1 MSSKV
6 NLMNVVDGISVI
18 DSEYYSKDFAAIYLL
33 KQKNKVIIIETG
45 TNYSVPY
52 VKEALSQI
60 GLSFSDVS
68 YVIPTHVHL
77 DHAGGAGLLMMQCQ
91 NAALVVHPRGARHL
105 IDPSKLVAGAKAV
118 YGENKFKEYYG
129 EIFPIDANRVIQ
141 ADDNFIL
148 DFDGRELRFI
158 DTPGHARHHFCIWD
172 KATKSMFTGDT
183 FGISYRDLD
192 HQDELYILPSTS
204 PVQFDPEALIQSINR
219 IMEFK
224 PERVCLTHFSAIKPT
239 KKATNKL
246 IESIHFVSN
255 LAIKYA
261 DKNDSESIIY
271 KKMMDYFLE
280 GLNEIGFQNNDYAKD
295 RLSLD
300 VLINTQGL
308 IYWQKIVKADSLI

>member
-1 MSSKV
+1 MISKV
-6 NLMNVVDGISVI
+6 NLMNIVDGISVI

-172 KATKSMFTGDT
+172 KATKSMVTGDT

-308 IYWQKIVKADSLI
+308 IYWQKNS

>member
-6 NLMNVVDGISVI
+6 NVMNVVDGISVI

-45 TNYSVPY
+45 TNYSVPH

-271 KKMMDYFLE
+271 TKMMDYFLE

-308 IYWQKIVKADSLI
+308 IYWQKNS

>member
-1 MSSKV
+1 MISKV

-45 TNYSVPY
+45 TNYSVPH

-308 IYWQKIVKADSLI
+308 IYWQKNS

>member
-1 MSSKV
+1 MISKV

-45 TNYSVPY
+45 TNYSVPH
-52 VKEALSQI
+52 VKEALSQV

-77 DHAGGAGLLMMQCQ
+77 DHAGDAGLLMMQCQ

-239 KKATNKL
+239 KKVANKL

-271 KKMMDYFLE
+271 TKMMDYFLE

-308 IYWQKIVKADSLI
+308 IYWQKNS

>member
-1 MSSKV
+1 MSCKV
-6 NLMNVVDGISVI
+6 NVMNVVDGISVI

-45 TNYSVPY
+45 TNYSVPH

-308 IYWQKIVKADSLI
+308 IYWQKNS

>member
-1 MSSKV
+1 MNSKV
-6 NLMNVVDGISVI
+6 NVMNVVDGISVI

-308 IYWQKIVKADSLI
+308 IYWQKNS

>member
-6 NLMNVVDGISVI
+6 NVMNVVDGISVI

-60 GLSFSDVS
+60 GLSFSDVL

-148 DFDGRELRFI
+148 DFDGRKLRFI

-308 IYWQKIVKADSLI
+308 IYWQKNS

>member
-6 NLMNVVDGISVI
+6 NVMNVIDGISVI

-60 GLSFSDVS
+60 GLSFSDVL

-172 KATKSMFTGDT
+172 KTTKSMFTGDT

-308 IYWQKIVKADSLI
+308 IYWQKNS

>member
-6 NLMNVVDGISVI
+6 NVMNVVDGISVI

-45 TNYSVPY
+45 TNYSVPL

-308 IYWQKIVKADSLI
+308 IYWQKNS

>member
-6 NLMNVVDGISVI
+6 NVMNIVDGISVI

-271 KKMMDYFLE
+271 TKMMDYFLE

-308 IYWQKIVKADSLI
+308 IYWQKNS

>member
-1 MSSKV
+1 M
-6 NLMNVVDGISVI
+6 
-18 DSEYYSKDFAAIYLL
+18 
-33 KQKNKVIIIETG
+33 
-45 TNYSVPY
+45 
-52 VKEALSQI
+52 
-60 GLSFSDVS
+60 
-68 YVIPTHVHL
+68 
-77 DHAGGAGLLMMQCQ
+77 
-91 NAALVVHPRGARHL
+91 
-105 IDPSKLVAGAKAV
+105 IDPSKLIAGAMAV
-118 YGENKFKEYYG
+118 YGEEKFKEYYG
-129 EIFPIDANRVIQ
+129 EIIPIDANRVIE
-141 ADDNFIL
+141 AEDNFIL

-271 KKMMDYFLE
+271 TKMMDYFLE

-308 IYWQKIVKADSLI
+308 IYWQKNS

>member
-6 NLMNVVDGISVI
+6 NVMNVVDGISVI

-45 TNYSVPY
+45 TNYSVPH
-52 VKEALSQI
+52 VKEALSQV
-60 GLSFSDVS
+60 GLSFTDVS

-308 IYWQKIVKADSLI
+308 IYWQKNS

>member
-6 NLMNVVDGISVI
+6 NVMNVVDGISVI

-308 IYWQKIVKADSLI
+308 IYWQKIVKADS

>member
-6 NLMNVVDGISVI
+6 NLMSVVDGISVI

-45 TNYSVPY
+45 TNYSVPH
-52 VKEALSQI
+52 VKEALSQV

-271 KKMMDYFLE
+271 TKMMDYFLE

-308 IYWQKIVKADSLI
+308 IYWQKNS

>member
-1 MSSKV
+1 MSCKV
-6 NLMNVVDGISVI
+6 NVMNVLDGISVI

-308 IYWQKIVKADSLI
+308 IYWQKNS

>member
-6 NLMNVVDGISVI
+6 NVMNVVDGISVI

-45 TNYSVPY
+45 TNYSVPN

-141 ADDNFIL
+141 AADNFIL

-271 KKMMDYFLE
+271 TKMMDYFLE

-308 IYWQKIVKADSLI
+308 IYWQKNS

>member
-6 NLMNVVDGISVI
+6 NVMNVVDGISVI

-45 TNYSVPY
+45 TNYSVPH
-52 VKEALSQI
+52 VKEALSQV

-246 IESIHFVSN
+246 IESIHFVSD

-308 IYWQKIVKADSLI
+308 IYWQKNS